1 MNDSKA
7 TDTPQDVER
16 AGHTDWERLILGP
29 NGIAGTVRMLIYI
42 VLFAVVFGSIF
53 YFIR

>member
-16 AGHTDWERLILGP
+16 AGHKDWERVVLGQ
-29 NGIAGTVRMLIYI
+29 NGISGTVRMLVYI
-42 VLFAVVFGSIF
+42 MLFAVIFGSLF